1 MGQVDVYSG
10 QGDLSGRVDEK
21 GDVQREAL
29 VTSSLRAEGADR
41 IREVSREPLPESH
54 APYTDKYFLRS
65 AEVLKTHDMNPWVTA
80 QIVVRSGPGKV
91 AGVDQAL
98 EIISSYS
105 KFFENGGKAWVR
117 PEGSKYKPGAALLV
131 LEGRIADIIELE
143 TMYLG
148 VISAEVTRATDGVS
162 RIDTDEV
169 TERMRAVVAAK
180 GEGDTRP
187 IIYMGARHWRY
198 SEDRAVAAAAFA
210 GGATESST
218 DIGAAVLG
226 KKGVGTTPHVLEN
239 IFAYYH
245 GRRAAVVESTKGFA
259 RVFGDSC
266 HVVALIDYDN
276 HEITDSLATARALGT
291 KLFGVRVDTCGENRA
306 EGALTGPDDPAA
318 PAEVAKLLPSLTDP
332 DAKYWYGN
340 GVTITGVH
348 ALRKA
353 LDTAGFANVSIVL
366 SSGFGDPRKVAA
378 FVRAEK
384 LLGVR
389 LFDTLGVGGVYD
401 SRSAKMDI
409 VAVGEERDKMVAI
422 SKAGRRAVDRSEL
435 IEYLPAPA
443 LRKEAV

>member
-1 MGQVDVYSG
+1 
-10 QGDLSGRVDEK
+10 
-21 GDVQREAL
+21 
-29 VTSSLRAEGADR
+29 
-41 IREVSREPLPESH
+41 
-54 APYTDKYFLRS
+54 
-65 AEVLKTHDMNPWVTA
+65 MNPWVTA

-91 AGVDQAL
+91 AGVDHAL
-98 EIISSYS
+98 EVISRYS
-105 KFFENGGKAWVR
+105 KFFENGGRAWVR
-117 PEGSKYKPGAALLV
+117 PAGAEYKPGAALLV

-148 VISAEVTRATDGVS
+148 VISAEVTKATDGIS
-162 RIDTDEV
+162 HIDTDEV

-187 IIYMGARHWRY
+187 VIYMGARHWRY
-198 SEDRAVAAAAFA
+198 SEDRAIAAAAFS
-210 GGATESST
+210 GGASESST
-218 DIGAAVLG
+218 DVGAAVLG
-226 KKGVGTTPHVLEN
+226 KRGVGTTPHVLEN
-239 IFAYYH
+239 IFAYYN

-266 HVVALIDYDN
+266 NVVALIDYDN
-276 HEITDSLATARALGT
+276 HEITDSLATARALGS

-306 EGALTGPDDPAA
+306 EGALTGPDDPTA
-318 PAEVAKLLPSLTDP
+318 PREIVEKLPLACEL

-340 GVTITGVH
+340 GVTVTGVY

-353 LDTAGFANVSIVL
+353 LDAAGFSQVAIVL

-378 FVRAEK
+378 FVRAES

-409 VAVGEERDKMVAI
+409 VAVGEERDKMVPI

-443 LRKEAV
+443 HGEEAV